1 MVHESISKT
10 LFNFNQIQNIKPIYK
25 IFDYLSPYDVCYL
38 KEIATSY
45 TIKEVKQ
52 KYQLIENLMNVRGFK
67 KLGCGTNRMTFKCES
82 NPDIVM
88 KIAVDRT
95 GMNDSPAELRNK
107 QILGPYATDVYD
119 VSDCGTVGLFERV
132 EPITNVNDFLVHA
145 GNIFD
150 LLISLSLS
158 GYIFKDVGNN
168 SFMNYGIRKGF
179 GAVILDYPY
188 FYKKDPKKET
198 CRNIFNGA
206 ICLGKV
212 AFDKGFNTLRCT
224 KCGKEYLLHELKDP
238 NANLGIKI
246 KGSNKGEIDM
256 KITIKL
262 KNGKTYVK
270 NTGKETENII
280 NDTGYDKYNIPSDED
295 LELEYKPPK
304 NASLVVNMKDI
315 LGYKEEDNK
324 QRTKSKK
331 NNTKSKFIPENK
343 KETSK
348 SFNKKVEKIVEEHKE
363 TIDED
368 STKAIITED
377 IINQLKDSMVS
388 DEEVQQDYSEYEDED
403 IEEYREEDIIA
414 EDETENQET
423 FEKIKKQ
430 DKSNVYDEY

>member
-1 MVHESISKT
+1 M
-10 LFNFNQIQNIKPIYK
+10 
-25 IFDYLSPYDVCYL
+25 
-38 KEIATSY
+38 
-45 TIKEVKQ
+45 
-52 KYQLIENLMNVRGFK
+52 
-67 KLGCGTNRMTFKCES
+67 
-82 NPDIVM
+82 
-88 KIAVDRT
+88 
-95 GMNDSPAELRNK
+95 
-107 QILGPYATDVYD
+107 
-119 VSDCGTVGLFERV
+119 
-132 EPITNVNDFLVHA
+132 
-145 GNIFD
+145 
-150 LLISLSLS
+150 
-158 GYIFKDVGNN
+158 
-168 SFMNYGIRKGF
+168 
-179 GAVILDYPY
+179 
-188 FYKKDPKKET
+188 
-198 CRNIFNGA
+198 
-206 ICLGKV
+206 
-212 AFDKGFNTLRCT
+212 
-224 KCGKEYLLHELKDP
+224 LHELKDP

-304 NASLVVNMKDI
+304 NDSLVVNMKDI

-331 NNTKSKFIPENK
+331 NKIKSKFIPENK

-348 SFNKKVEKIVEEHKE
+348 SFKE

-388 DEEVQQDYSEYEDED
+388 DEEVQQDYSKYEDED